1 MRVEVRHAG
10 DVVIVDFC
18 GDLVAEDGDVLLRE
32 VVNELVAEGWM
43 KIVLNLAQVE
53 RLDSTGVGEL
63 VASWKLAHEF
73 GAEIKLLRPGDRV
86 RHSLHLSQI
95 LPLLEVHEDET
106 SAIGSF
112 GPA

>member
-1 MRVEVRHAG
+1 M
-10 DVVIVDFC
+10 
-18 GDLVAEDGDVLLRE
+18 VLRD

-73 GAEIKLLRPGDRV
+73 GAKIKLLRPGDRV
-86 RHSLHLSQI
+86 KHTLHLSQI

-112 GPA
+112 GPT